1 MEKTLKVTDYFGN
14 VGTTKKH
21 EGYRYNVGDMLTIVI
36 LGSFCD
42 LRNISQVHEWAS
54 NSRVQE
60 VFSTYFGITSIPC
73 YFWLCCLLKLIKPKS
88 FNEYFI
94 NWVESLIPENMKG
107 LTILFDGK
115 TIRSTSKMCCVA
127 QFSEVLL

>member
-1 MEKTLKVTDYFGN
+1 MTDYFGN